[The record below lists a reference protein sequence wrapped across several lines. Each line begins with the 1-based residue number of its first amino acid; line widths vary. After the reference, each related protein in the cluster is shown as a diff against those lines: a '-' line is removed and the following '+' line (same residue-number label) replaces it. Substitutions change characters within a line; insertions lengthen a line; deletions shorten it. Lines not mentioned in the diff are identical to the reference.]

1 METKAIIK
9 QLEKALACKEDKEL
23 RLRIE
28 VLVDMLKDAPSFP
41 RIDFPSAP
49 SIPQQPLPTYF
60 DNTPVPQPKVTMIKP
75 KNTGKQKKIN
85 GAGAIVD
92 NTEQVTYLRPEG
104 T

>member
-9 QLEKALACKEDKEL
+9 QLEKALACKDDKEL

-28 VLVDMLKDAPSFP
+28 VLVDMLKDVPLSQN
-41 RIDFPSAP
+41 
-49 SIPQQPLPTYF
+49 IPPPPQLVSQNVPQ
-60 DNTPVPQPKVTMIKP
+60 NTPQPTVNMIKP
-75 KNTGKQKKIN
+75 KNTGKQKRIN